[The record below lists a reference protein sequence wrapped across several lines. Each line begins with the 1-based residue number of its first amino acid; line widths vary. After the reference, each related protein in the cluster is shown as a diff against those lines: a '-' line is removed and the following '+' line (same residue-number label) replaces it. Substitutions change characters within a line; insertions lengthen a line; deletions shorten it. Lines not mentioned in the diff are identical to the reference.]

1 MAKRGDARIWRT
13 VWVILFLTAL
23 PLAGC
28 SGSGE
33 DDPDTGSVGFCNFT
47 ADAYDL
53 ELRRVSD
60 DEVVRSLSLGPGT
73 GGDPNCAEET
83 EVTVGSHY
91 GVAFRQGDGFFSE
104 SRDFLVLHQ
113 GTRPTV
119 YVTGG
124 GELGVD
130 GGDTAGEGN
139 IEVCNTDTRD
149 YLVTL
154 RREVDDAEVDRFELE
169 GFFEFGDV
177 CDEFLVIP
185 SGVYYLK
192 VFEIDDT
199 DDQATSPIFF
209 LTDGETE
216 EFRIEVDGDVVNV
229 D

>member
-1 MAKRGDARIWRT
+1 MGKQGNARSRRM
-13 VWVILFLTAL
+13 VWAILVLAVL

-33 DDPDTGSVGFCNFT
+33 DDPDAGSVGFCNFT

-60 DEVVRSLSLGPGT
+60 NEVVRSLSLGPGT

-91 GVAFRQGDGFFSE
+91 VVAFRQGDGFFGE
-104 SRDFLVLHQ
+104 SREFLVLHQ

-119 YVTGG
+119 YVTGD

-130 GGDTAGEGN
+130 GGEAAGEGN

-149 YLVTL
+149 YLVAL
-154 RREVDDAEVDRFELE
+154 RREVDDVEVDRLELE
-169 GFFEFGDV
+169 GFFEFNDV

-192 VFEIDDT
+192 VFEADDIDE
-199 DDQATSPIFF
+199 QSTSPIFF
-209 LTDGETE
+209 LADGETE
-216 EFRIEVDGDVVNV
+216 EFRIEVGGDVVNV